1 MAGLWSSSAIALDPC
16 TSIPMPP
23 GQNAAEVSGTTPGH
37 GRDDDPGIQCYS
49 LAVSRG
55 QPVHVR
61 LMGGENVAITI
72 PDVGDARDEF
82 EFVAKQ
88 DRYELHVF
96 QLFPGGGD
104 EAFRIQ
110 VETVPP
116 RPDDDSAPGERKPTS
131 IRHPASKSPGTRT
144 QPSISTRA
152 LRLMTAL

>member
-1 MAGLWSSSAIALDPC
+1 MKRTSSLDSSGKARCHWTLVMLCTASLWSFSAIAQDPC
-16 TSIPMPP
+16 TSIPMPS
-23 GQNAAEVSGTTPGH
+23 GQNAAEVSGIAPGH

-104 EAFRIQ
+104 EAFRIE
-110 VETVPP
+110 V
-116 RPDDDSAPGERKPTS
+116 
-131 IRHPASKSPGTRT
+131 RT
-144 QPSISTRA
+144 GGARSGR
-152 LRLMTAL
+152 